1 MTDKL
6 IYPNGTVKIVK
17 PKNGQYYSLSELK
30 KFVEGYIELVQI
42 SSTQYAVINEEG
54 KLLNLPVNRLATLD
68 YSCAL
73 RANDYFVGNVL
84 ICDKNHII

>member
-6 IYPNGTVKIVK
+6 IYPNGTVETVT
-17 PKNGQYYSLSELK
+17 PENGQYYSLAELN
-30 KFVEGYIELVQI
+30 KFVEGYIELVPI

-68 YSCAL
+68 YSYAL
-73 RANDYFVGNVL
+73 WANDYFVGNVL
-84 ICDKNHII
+84 ICDKNHIV